1 MPAAPYTAQFAS
13 GNTPLVAC
21 QNSAKGPLTGAVKCT
36 GGTCQSF
43 ACSGLLRQLFTTIY
57 GPGGSGQINT
67 VVSQYFPTLFGGPN
81 TACQAQS
88 RSDTVSYVLAG
99 GMPVCSVPPAF
110 APAGWTCAASP
121 VTATAS
127 PAPVTP
133 SPTRTVTPGLTRTAT
148 PTVSVTSG
156 LTPTASPVYTQAAKS
171 GATAVATPMA
181 GAVALLT
188 IVAVTMAARA
198 V

>member
-1 MPAAPYTAQFAS
+1 MLPFS
-13 GNTPLVAC
+13 HWL
-21 QNSAKGPLTGAVKCT
+21 SL
-36 GGTCQSF
+36 
-43 ACSGLLRQLFTTIY
+43 CS
-57 GPGGSGQINT
+57 PGMINT
-67 VVSQYFPTLFGGPN
+67 IVNQYFPTLFGGPT

-88 RSDTVSYVLAG
+88 ISDTLSYVLAG

-156 LTPTASPVYTQAAKS
+156 LTPTASPVYTQAS
-171 GATAVATPMA
+171 RGDSS
-181 GAVALLT
+181 L
-188 IVAVTMAARA
+188 
-198 V
+198 